1 MCGLVL
7 QWFIIYN
14 LLFTF
19 SLILQLFTIYHS
31 FAAWCT
37 RKWRMPSTG
46 ASSVTSW
53 WCITWRSVCDDD
65 GDVCV
70 ISFNLFVQIFIKCI
84 YRSEFL
90 MFEKCSSPILSV
102 CCSWNNQTPGP
113 VQGVS
118 HLSMKLSHLANIFCP
133 TWTLHQLSS
142 VKPEHWATSHHIC
155 LSPEYKTQCH
165 VNIKHLRHVNM
176 RSVTLVTWIYC
187 SSRANTTLWLRCT
200 LCSDQT
206 KIQFIQRQVLEIK
219 TFLFH
224 PNMLSLSYCP
234 LYLISH
240 SYLHVFSRC
249 CSILNISTFISR

>member
-1 MCGLVL
+1 MCGLAL

-14 LLFTF
+14 LFFMF
-19 SLILQLFTIYHS
+19 SLILQLFTIYHL

-65 GDVCV
+65 VCV
-70 ISFNLFVQIFIKCI
+70 ISFDLFMQIFIKCI

-118 HLSMKLSHLANIFCP
+118 HLSIKLSHLSNIFVP
-133 TWTLHQLSS
+133 
-142 VKPEHWATSHHIC
+142 PEHCIS
-155 LSPEYKTQCH
+155 
-165 VNIKHLRHVNM
+165 
-176 RSVTLVTWIYC
+176 
-187 SSRANTTLWLRCT
+187 
-200 LCSDQT
+200 
-206 KIQFIQRQVLEIK
+206 
-219 TFLFH
+219 FH
-224 PNMLSLSYCP
+224 
-234 LYLISH
+234 
-240 SYLHVFSRC
+240 R
-249 CSILNISTFISR
+249 